1 MTDTTFLDE
10 WDEAPADTY
19 TLAVSRNDRIA
30 SILVVLMVA
39 LALMFGLGIRQREL
53 GRTVSHVD
61 REAGIEM
68 RYPAGWLLD
77 SADPAYTLRVSDPNA
92 RPFKT
97 LYQITIV
104 PASGQTTVRNVLDT
118 LTLQRSSELSA
129 YRVLNVGQQTLGGQD
144 LIRMNFV
151 FVETD
156 PNPFIQRLPVVVLGT
171 DVVLIDAERAIV
183 VTYMAEQDTF
193 EQGLPGFERFLTSL
207 RY

>member
-1 MTDTTFLDE
+1 MTDTAFLDG
-10 WDEAPADTY
+10 WDEAPADTH
-19 TLAVSRNDRIA
+19 THAVSRNDRIA
-30 SILVVLMVA
+30 SILVVLMIT

-129 YRVLNVGQQTLGGQD
+129 YRVLDVGQQSLGGQD

-183 VTYMAEQDTF
+183 VTYMAKQDTF
-193 EQGLPGFERFLTSL
+193 ERGLPGFERFLASL